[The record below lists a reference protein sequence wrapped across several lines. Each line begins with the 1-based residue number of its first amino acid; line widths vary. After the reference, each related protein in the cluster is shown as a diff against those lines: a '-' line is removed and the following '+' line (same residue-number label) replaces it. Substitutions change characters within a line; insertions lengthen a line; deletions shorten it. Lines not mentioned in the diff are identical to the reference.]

1 MRFIRSRVHF
11 RLSMGSQSVLAAIA
25 AILLASAVSGTSLGA
40 RGDATFYRGD
50 RVEVRYTGGGL
61 NVRSGP
67 GAGYA
72 IRTTLSERQSVT
84 VVEGPVWSGGF
95 GWYKVTGYES
105 RGGSGWSAGYWLFG
119 LGARDRAVPS
129 NSAAP
134 IERSAAPRPEA
145 VAQPAVAPQPVVA
158 PQPAPASG
166 PTHRVITTGFNG
178 AEFGS
183 SGYMANGQR
192 VYWGAVAV
200 DTRYIPLGTRM
211 YISGFGDKVFVASDT
226 GGAVKG
232 WKIDIWFPSV
242 GQARAY
248 GTQSRTITII
258 R

>member
-1 MRFIRSRVHF
+1 MRSIRSRVRF
-11 RLSMGSQSVLAAIA
+11 QLSVVSQSVLAVIA
-25 AILLASAVSGTSLGA
+25 AALLASAISGSSLAA

-67 GAGYA
+67 GTGNA
-72 IRTTLSERQSVT
+72 IRTTLQENQAVT

-95 GWYKVTGYES
+95 GWYKVTGYDS
-105 RGGSGWSAGYWLFG
+105 RGSTGWSAGYWLFG
-119 LGARDRAVPS
+119 LGATSRAVAAT
-129 NSAAP
+129 SAVP
-134 IERSAAPRPEA
+134 EERSAAPQPA
-145 VAQPAVAPQPVVA
+145 AAQPAAPQPAVA

-166 PTHRVITTGFNG
+166 PTHRVVTTGYNG

-200 DTRYIPLGTRM
+200 DPRYIPLGTRM
-211 YISGFGDKVFVASDT
+211 YISGYGDKVFVASDT
-226 GGAVKG
+226 GSAIKG